1 MPEDMENSVFQQ
13 DDRLYNKKINSV
25 PKPEVQTSVNNDTSI
40 INNIVNEGDAHNNDI
55 NAIESFTNISRSR
68 DQLYSMLEAMCQD
81 STISAVL
88 ETYAEDATETNE
100 DGRKVWVDSDDASVQ
115 KFVDFLLKAL
125 EIDKNV
131 YNWVYHLCEYGDVY
145 IKLYH
150 QSEIEDDKIFNKQDD
165 DKQSLNEEVK
175 IKAFRKNDKFAHYV
189 STVDDPAEM
198 FELTKFGKTCGFICA
213 PTGIN
218 NKVSYNNSIDG
229 QSISTPYTNLY
240 FKFRKND
247 VLIYGPTEF
256 VHAALEDNSSRIP
269 EKVDIFLDQE
279 SYDTDSNAY
288 SYSVRRGQSIL
299 YQSYKIWREL
309 QLLENAVI
317 LNRLTRSSIVRIVG
331 VEVGD
336 MPKTMVAPHLQ
347 RIKSLIEQKSA
358 LNASVSMSEYNNPGP
373 IENTVYVPTHNGQG
387 AISMQTIG
395 GDVDVKSLI
404 DLDYFKN
411 KMFGSLRVPK
421 QYFNETDDSTG
432 FNGGTSLSII
442 SSRYAKMIKRIQA
455 TMCQAITDLVNIF
468 ILDKVLDSYIG
479 KFTIRMTPPTT
490 QEELDRRE
498 NTSAKVGIVSDI
510 MNLLGDLEPAPRLAI
525 TDALLSNIITEAEV
539 KTILEEEIEKLNAQA
554 EAEAAESEEDFGG
567 DEDLFDND
575 FGGGPSGGGGDP
587 FNLNDVISGG
597 FEEEEPAETGG
608 GGEEALPAMDDLGVD
623 FADNS
628 AAEGE

>member
-1 MPEDMENSVFQQ
+1 MPNDVENSAFQQ
-13 DDRLYNKKINSV
+13 EDSLYNKKLNPV
-25 PKPEVQTSVNNDTSI
+25 PKPETQTSVNTETSI
-40 INNIVNEGDAHNNDI
+40 LNNIVNEGSARDI
-55 NAIESFTNISRSR
+55 DISAIESFTNISRSR

-88 ETYAEDATETNE
+88 ETYAEDATEPNE
-100 DGRKVWVDSDDASVQ
+100 QGRKVWCESDDSNVQ

-125 EIDKNV
+125 EVDKNIYRWA
-131 YNWVYHLCEYGDVY
+131 YNLCEYGDVY

-150 QSEIEDDKIFNKQDD
+150 QSEINDDRIFNKQDET
-165 DKQSLNEEVK
+165 DKTLNEEVK
-175 IKAFRKNDKFAHYV
+175 IKAFGKNDKYVHYV
-189 STVDDPAEM
+189 STVQDPAEM
-198 FELTKFGKTCGFICA
+198 FELTKFGKTCGFISA
-213 PTGIN
+213 PIGLN
-218 NKVSYNNSIDG
+218 NKVNYSNGIDG
-229 QSISTPYTNLY
+229 QSVSTPYANLY

-256 VHAALEDNSSRIP
+256 VHACLDDNGSRIP
-269 EKVDIFLDQE
+269 EKVDIFLDDE
-279 SYDTDSNAY
+279 SYETDSNAY
-288 SYSVRRGQSIL
+288 SYSVKRGQSLL

-317 LNRLTRSSIVRIVG
+317 LSRLTRSSIVRIVG

-336 MPKTMVAPHLQ
+336 MPKAMVGPHLQ

-358 LNASVSMSEYNNPGP
+358 LNTSVSMSEYNNPGP

-387 AISMQTIG
+387 AINMQTIG

-455 TMCQAITDLVNIF
+455 TLCQTVTDLVNIF
-468 ILDKVLDSYIG
+468 ILDKGLDSYIG
-479 KFTIRMTPPTT
+479 KFTIKMTPPTT

-510 MNLLGDLEPAPRLAI
+510 MNLLGDLEPAPRLKITDSLLSEII
-525 TDALLSNIITEAEV
+525 TDAEV
-539 KTILEEEIEKLNAQA
+539 KAILEEEIEKLNLEQEGETA
-554 EAEAAESEEDFGG
+554 EDEDEFGG
-567 DEDLFDND
+567 GDLFDND
-575 FGGGPSGGGGDP
+575 FGGGGSSGGGDFGG
-587 FNLNDVISGG
+587 LNDIISSDIEGES
-597 FEEEEPAETGG
+597 EESG
-608 GGEEALPAMDDLGVD
+608 GGEESLPAMDDLGVD

-628 AAEGE
+628 AE

>member
-25 PKPEVQTSVNNDTSI
+25 PKPEVQTSVNNDISI
-40 INNIVNEGDAHNNDI
+40 INNIVNEGSAHNIDI

-100 DGRKVWVDSDDASVQ
+100 DGRKVWVDSDDANVQ

-131 YNWVYHLCEYGDVY
+131 YNWVYNLCEYGDVY

-150 QSEIEDDKIFNKQDD
+150 QSEIEDDKIFSKQDD

-198 FELTKFGKTCGFICA
+198 FELTKFGKTCGFIFA

-229 QSISTPYTNLY
+229 QSVSTPYTNLY

-309 QLLENAVI
+309 QLLENSVI

-336 MPKTMVAPHLQ
+336 MPKNMVAPHLQ

-455 TMCQAITDLVNIF
+455 TICQAITDLINIF
-468 ILDKVLDSYIG
+468 ILDKGLDSYIG

-554 EAEAAESEEDFGG
+554 EAEAAESEEDFGE

-575 FGGGPSGGGGDP
+575 FGGGSSGGGGDP

-597 FEEEEPAETGG
+597 FEEEGPAEIG